1 MPSTPPYKAHLIV
14 APSKAEV
21 PDQLHLPVISAC
33 KKALA
38 RSGSESVFTIALSGG
53 SLPAQLGTLSESF
66 DKAGVNP
73 QWDKWYVLLAD
84 ERCVPSSDGDSNLGA
99 IRTSF
104 LDKVGIPEDQVYG
117 IDESLLSDANDST
130 EKIAVAYEAIVDT
143 VLARSGGALDLA
155 VLGFGPDGHTCSL
168 FPDHPLLSE
177 TERQVAP
184 ILDSPKPPPKR
195 ITLTFPVLNERTGSI
210 IFCGAGKSKG
220 PILRAVLAD
229 VAEATETTAG
239 AIAPRMVTY
248 ADPPPYPCGM
258 VRPKSL
264 NLSWVVDADAVEELG
279 L

>member
-1 MPSTPPYKAHLIV
+1 MGHSLNLSTRPASI
-14 APSKAEV
+14 
-21 PDQLHLPVISAC
+21 
-33 KKALA
+33 
-38 RSGSESVFTIALSGG
+38 RSGTSGTSC
-53 SLPAQLGTLSESF
+53 SLTSDAF
-66 DKAGVNP
+66 
-73 QWDKWYVLLAD
+73 
-84 ERCVPSSDGDSNLGA
+84 PSSDGDSNLGA

-210 IFCGAGKSKG
+210 IFCGAGTSKG

-264 NLSWVVDADAVEELG
+264 NLTWVVDADAVEELG